1 MKKFLLTGLIF
12 AALSTKAQ
20 SVVKADSAYYLLDTA
35 KTPAPDRL
43 WHTYSEGLV
52 KFYELTVYSS
62 CSPLLDRPTF
72 GYSSRQ
78 QKIEVIDDA
87 RFKAIKKSSLAE
99 LLLHLKQFADEDN
112 GIKPESNKAFYL
124 YIIEPRAKGY
134 TMIKTKLDG
143 SGPRKI
149 TY

>member
-1 MKKFLLTGLIF
+1 MKKLLLIVLIF
-12 AALSTKAQ
+12 AALNTKAQ
-20 SVVKADSAYYLLDTA
+20 STVKADSAYYFLDTA
-35 KTPAPDRL
+35 KTPVADHL

-72 GYSSRQ
+72 AYSSRQ
-78 QKIEVIDDA
+78 QKIEVIDDT

-99 LLLHLKQFADEDN
+99 LLLHLKQFAEEDN
-112 GIKPESNKAFYL
+112 GIKPGSKKAFYL
-124 YIIEPRAKGY
+124 YILERKSKGY
-134 TMIKTKLDG
+134 TMMKTKLDG

-149 TY
+149 VY